1 MCSDAVH
8 LVPYDPTWPEMFR
21 AEAQRL
27 RQLLGPQYML
37 RAEHIGSTAIPGLSA
52 KPIIDILIEVP
63 SFESAL
69 VNILPKLQQEGWE
82 YHWRDD
88 RPPGHMYFVRRNAA
102 GPRTH
107 HLHALT
113 SGPPGWERVAFRD
126 YRRAIPE
133 EPRRYEQLKRELSE
147 KHHLDRETYTEGK
160 GEYIRRIT
168 AHALSLITK
177 HTGH

>member
-1 MCSDAVH
+1 
-8 LVPYDPTWPEMFR
+8 MFR
-21 AEAQRL
+21 AEAERL
-27 RQLLGPQYML
+27 RKLLGPEFVL

-52 KPIIDILIEVP
+52 KPIIDMLIEVP

-88 RPPGHMYFVRRNAA
+88 RPPGHMYFVRRDAA
-102 GPRTH
+102 CARTH

-113 SGPPGWERVAFRD
+113 ATHPGWERVAFRD
-126 YRRAIPE
+126 YLRAKPE
-133 EPRRYEQLKRELSE
+133 EARRYEQLKRDLSE
-147 KHHLDRETYTEGK
+147 KHPLDREAYTEGK

-177 HTGH
+177 HNGH